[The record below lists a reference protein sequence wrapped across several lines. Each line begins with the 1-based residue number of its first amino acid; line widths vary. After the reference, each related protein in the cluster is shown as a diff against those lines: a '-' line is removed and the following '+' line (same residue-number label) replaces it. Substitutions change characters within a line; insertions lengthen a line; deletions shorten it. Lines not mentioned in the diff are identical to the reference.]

1 MSRPFYVF
9 SIKLSIHIFSEESDK
24 AMLTAMGRDVTPD
37 WGTNPS
43 PGAADNAEKA
53 VS

>member
-9 SIKLSIHIFSEESDK
+9 SIKLSTHIFSEESDK
-24 AMLTAMGRDVTPD
+24 AMGRDVTPD

-53 VS
+53 VT